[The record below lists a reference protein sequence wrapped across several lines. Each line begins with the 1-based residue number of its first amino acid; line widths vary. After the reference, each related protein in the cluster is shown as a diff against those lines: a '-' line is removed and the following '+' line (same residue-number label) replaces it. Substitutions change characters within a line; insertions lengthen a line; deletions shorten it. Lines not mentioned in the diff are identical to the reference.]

1 MKNVTQ
7 KGVYYNL
14 YDSPFYYEIENF
26 KLYFSSEYRKKL
38 FLDKKYLYVK
48 EKEIKLKKM
57 IPHID
62 IDLKI
67 LLLIELYFK
76 IEYRGQFITYKNKPI
91 KDLDFLVKYNDYC

>member
-14 YDSPFYYEIENF
+14 YDSPFYYEIEDF

-38 FLDKKYLYVK
+38 FIEKKYLFLK
-48 EKEIKLKKM
+48 EKEYKIKKI
-57 IPHID
+57 IPHIE

-67 LLLIELYFK
+67 ILLIELYFK
-76 IEYRGQFITYKNKPI
+76 IEYRGQFITYNNKPI
-91 KDLDFLVKYNDYC
+91 TDVDFLTKYNDYR

>member
-48 EKEIKLKKM
+48 EKEM
-57 IPHID
+57 INY
-62 IDLKI
+62 KCN
-67 LLLIELYFK
+67 FK
-76 IEYRGQFITYKNKPI
+76 IIFSFIHFPYPP
-91 KDLDFLVKYNDYC
+91 YNHLLSF